1 MVPVQPMR
9 LLFIRPKS
17 RTFVHA
23 PLGFLHLASALRSR
37 GHEAAILDGMAAEVT
52 PEIAAAKAREWSAG
66 AIGFGG
72 MSCEYPEN
80 RVFALRLRALMPG
93 ATFVFDGAHASGN
106 PEQCLGDGADFVLVG
121 EGEVTLPRLLDS
133 MPSGCSPS
141 RVWVGAPPDL
151 EREPEPAY
159 DLVDMESYMRA
170 SCPWFFPQ
178 GRRALPVMTSRGCPY
193 RCSYC
198 HSTHGKQFR
207 GISPLRVVDRIASL
221 VHRYRVDEVMIVDDI
236 FNADLE
242 RAKDICRE
250 LIRRKLG
257 VRLQFPYGL
266 RGDRCDREVIRLMR
280 LAGTHY
286 FGIAIETAAP
296 ERMKKI
302 GKNLD
307 IEACWRTA
315 CWAREEGIEVC
326 GFFMIGFPGESLSEA
341 RTTAD
346 LALAAPLDWVFMSL
360 AAAYGGTR
368 LRDEIGEAQLDV
380 RFPFAASASVSELR
394 RIRRS
399 LYLRFYS
406 RPRHLLRLLRTLSD
420 RENWGKVGSAVLQRL
435 RLNNDIALN

>member
-1 MVPVQPMR
+1 MR

-17 RTFVHA
+17 RTLVHA
-23 PLGFLHLASALRSR
+23 PLGFLHLASALRSH
-37 GHEAAILDGMAAEVT
+37 GHEAAILDGMVAEVT
-52 PEIAAAKAREWSAG
+52 PEVAAAKAREWSAS

-80 RVFALRLRALMPG
+80 RAFALQLRALAPG
-93 ATFVFDGAHASGN
+93 AIFVFGGAHASGN
-106 PEQCLGDGADFVLVG
+106 PEQCLKDGADFVIVG

-133 MPSGCSPS
+133 IPSGCNPL
-141 RVWVGAPPDL
+141 RIWIGTPPDL
-151 EREPEPAY
+151 EQQPEPAY
-159 DLVDMESYMRA
+159 DLVEMESYMRT
-170 SCPWFFPQ
+170 SCPWFFPL
-178 GRRALPVMTSRGCPY
+178 GRRTFPVVTSRGCPY

-207 GISPLRVVDRIASL
+207 GISPARVVERIANL
-221 VHRYRVDEVMIVDDI
+221 AQRYRVDEVMIVDDI

-250 LIRRKLG
+250 LIRRRLG

-266 RGDRCDREVIRLMR
+266 RGDRCDRELIRLMR

-286 FGIAIETAAP
+286 LGIAIETAAP

-302 GKNLD
+302 GKNLN

-326 GFFMIGFPGESLSEA
+326 GFFMIGFPGESLNEA
-341 RTTAD
+341 RVTAE
-346 LALAAPLDWVFMSL
+346 LALVAPLDWLFMSL
-360 AAAYGGTR
+360 VAAYGGTG
-368 LRDEIGEAQLDV
+368 LRSEIGEARLDV
-380 RFPFAASASVSELR
+380 RFPFAATASISELR

-406 RPRHLLRLLRTLSD
+406 RPRHLFRLLRTLSD
-420 RENWGKVGSAVLQRL
+420 WGNWGKVGRAVLHRL
-435 RLNNDIALN
+435 QPNNDIALN